1 MEFKILP
8 ILFFVFFLYLI
19 NFYLKKFNYCLDKI
33 SNKEK
38 HKSLLSLNKLVPLS
52 GSFYFF
58 PIIFFLF
65 YQFELVVSIFCL
77 FFFTLGLMSDL
88 KITNSPKLRLAI
100 QFFFLLIFL
109 YINNNIIIDTRIDN
123 LNYIMNNNISRI
135 IIISFFFLVLINGFN
150 FIDGVNNLSSLNFLI
165 ILIFIYLLLGNIGIA
180 KFNNEILILIIA
192 LSIFVIFNFF
202 GENFLGDGGAYGLSF
217 LIGYIVIKITLL
229 DQNIS
234 PYFIANL
241 LWYPAFENL
250 FTIVKRTI
258 YKKKHYLPDNE
269 HLHQM
274 FYKYLKKKNFI
285 KKKYLLS
292 SLTGILINIYLFVIF
307 FIGYIFYS
315 KTNIQIFLIIMNT
328 SLYIMFYQL
337 LKKNYK

>member
-1 MEFKILP
+1 MEFKILS
-8 ILFFVFFLYLI
+8 IFLFVFFLYLI
-19 NFYLKKFNYCLDKI
+19 NFYLKKFNFCLDKI
-33 SNKEK
+33 SNKES
-38 HKSLLSLNKLVPLS
+38 HKLLLSLNKLVPLS

-65 YQFELVVSIFCL
+65 YQFDLITSIFCL

-88 KITNSPKLRLAI
+88 KIANSPKLRLAI
-100 QFFFLLIFL
+100 QFFILLIFL
-109 YINNNIIIDTRIDN
+109 YINNHIIIDIRIDI

-165 ILIFIYLLLGNIGIA
+165 ILIFVYLLLGNVSVT
-180 KFNNEILILIIA
+180 KFDNEILILIIA

-202 GENFLGDGGAYGLSF
+202 GENFLGDGGVYGLSF
-217 LIGYIVIKITLL
+217 LIGYIAIKITLL

-234 PYFIANL
+234 PYFVANL

-292 SLTGILINIYLFVIF
+292 SLTGIFINIYLFAVF